1 MGKVE
6 FLKCRAAIIQGGHA
20 HARWIPCSP
29 CSTLHACTTRGFR
42 WIPVHDICSWQACV
56 RNEPST
62 CSPLS
67 NGTPSLSTLLRERKI
82 FVLLESGRKKEIRFL
97 LFLIL
102 SHREPKEKGK
112 IIKNRE
118 DKKKSCVP
126 LYDNLIDLE
135 KFERNRRS
143 RRKEDEILD
152 SSSPIRKAEKQGGL

>member
-82 FVLLESGRKKEIRFL
+82 FVPLESGKKKEIRFL

-102 SHREPKEKGK
+102 SL
-112 IIKNRE
+112 N
-118 DKKKSCVP
+118 ST
-126 LYDNLIDLE
+126 N
-135 KFERNRRS
+135 S
-143 RRKEDEILD
+143 RRAEGKTERIKKILR
-152 SSSPIRKAEKQGGL
+152 SSLR